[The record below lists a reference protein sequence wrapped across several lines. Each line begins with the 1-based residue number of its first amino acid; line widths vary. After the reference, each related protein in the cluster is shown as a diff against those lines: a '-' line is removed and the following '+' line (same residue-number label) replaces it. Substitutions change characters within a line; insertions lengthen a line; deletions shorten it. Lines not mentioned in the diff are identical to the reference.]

1 VARTGGKARA
11 GGSSSAAT
19 RAALIDGAISALREA
34 GFAGASAR
42 EIARR
47 AGCNQSLLFYH
58 FGSVTALLLAAL
70 DEVSALRRARYDA
83 IVQQAGSLAELT
95 TAARQVFEE
104 DLDRGYV
111 TVLVQLIAGAQ
122 STPGLAEQIA
132 GRLLPWRDLA
142 GEAVAGALPGPL
154 ARMVPAGEIAH
165 ATVALYLGLELL
177 AELDGDRAAALALF
191 DRADALAGLLSAL
204 GPRSR
209 LRRADRP
216 GRARSPGRAE
226 PAGRSESR
234 AEPPGAAGSP
244 GRAEPAGRSD
254 SRAEPPGRA

>member
-1 VARTGGKARA
+1 MARTGGKAGA
-11 GGSSSAAT
+11 GGREPTAT

-58 FGSVTALLLAAL
+58 VGSVTALLLAAL
-70 DEVSALRRARYDA
+70 DEVSALRRSRYDA
-83 IVQQAGSLAELT
+83 AVQQAGSLAELT
-95 TAARQVFEE
+95 SAARQVFEE

-122 STPGLAEQIA
+122 STPGLAGQIA
-132 GRLLPWRDLA
+132 ERLLPWRDFA

-154 ARMVPAGEIAH
+154 ARLLPAGEIAH

-191 DRADALAGLLSAL
+191 DRADSLAGLLGVL

-209 LRRADRP
+209 PARTGRRASTGGTGRP
-216 GRARSPGRAE
+216 GSSARPGKEE
-226 PAGRSESR
+226 PI
-234 AEPPGAAGSP
+234 
-244 GRAEPAGRSD
+244 
-254 SRAEPPGRA
+254 